1 MRLEGASELCVLSDD
16 RLEFIVSASQISSF
30 LARFDSPDFANR
42 LSLLSFYAQSKFDF
56 NPDIP
61 FSFPSPRTVLSTASL
76 REVEFCFN
84 EDPNAHIVAVCD
96 EYGRYQGVINRLDLS
111 AALTKSLAPVKMG
124 GMATPL
130 GVYLTDG
137 VHGAGAGSLG
147 LILTGVCMTLMI
159 LLCYAVMNLLDRFV
173 FYHFHYD
180 AYRRLTDIL
189 GNQYAAD
196 LYSIAPVLLLFVMMR
211 LTPLAGY
218 HAAEH
223 QVVNCAEQGQPLTIE
238 NVRKMSR
245 VHPRCGTNF
254 TMWFLL
260 LSFGLLFFSY
270 AFSSVVA
277 AAMPA
282 ILLSMVL
289 WRRLGALTQSLFTTR
304 PASVKQLRSGIK
316 AAEDLKLLYRSCI
329 SVKATPLTRIRSSGL
344 LHLLFGSMLIYG
356 VLKLI
361 ELLFPALQN
370 YIPL

>member
-1 MRLEGASELCVLSDD
+1 
-16 RLEFIVSASQISSF
+16 
-30 LARFDSPDFANR
+30 
-42 LSLLSFYAQSKFDF
+42 
-56 NPDIP
+56 
-61 FSFPSPRTVLSTASL
+61 
-76 REVEFCFN
+76 
-84 EDPNAHIVAVCD
+84 
-96 EYGRYQGVINRLDLS
+96 
-111 AALTKSLAPVKMG
+111 
-124 GMATPL
+124 
-130 GVYLTDG
+130 
-137 VHGAGAGSLG
+137 
-147 LILTGVCMTLMI
+147 
-159 LLCYAVMNLLDRFV
+159 
-173 FYHFHYD
+173 
-180 AYRRLTDIL
+180 
-189 GNQYAAD
+189 
-196 LYSIAPVLLLFVMMR
+196 
-211 LTPLAGY
+211 
-218 HAAEH
+218 
-223 QVVNCAEQGQPLTIE
+223 
-238 NVRKMSR
+238 
-245 VHPRCGTNF
+245 
-254 TMWFLL
+254 MWFLL